1 MKRFICL
8 SACLFVS
15 LSLWDAAAARPYNR
29 DHKTLAVTSEQ
40 TAVRL
45 PDLLAGPLG
54 NVKSAPSRRHAGG
67 ASRPRS
73 KPDELAYVDGMGLC
87 STTGPV
93 VLPGSGDP
101 AIPTA
106 TPNVAWSLQG
116 CPAGPARAG
125 GAPPPPPSP
134 RDAATAVWWETTLP
148 DPTMATSPPTGAIT
162 GLDLFL
168 SIGGPQKVTFDV
180 PSLGYIVHLDVNST
194 YDVDWGDPAPD
205 GSAIGAKVTRGHR
218 TQGGPYPNGDLR
230 HQYIDRGAAT
240 ITVTQRWTASWTAG
254 GESGTISDVLYTD
267 ATSTI
272 PVQEIQAVIT
282 G

>member
-1 MKRFICL
+1 M
-8 SACLFVS
+8 
-15 LSLWDAAAARPYNR
+15 
-29 DHKTLAVTSEQ
+29 
-40 TAVRL
+40 
-45 PDLLAGPLG
+45 
-54 NVKSAPSRRHAGG
+54 
-67 ASRPRS
+67 
-73 KPDELAYVDGMGLC
+73 
-87 STTGPV
+87 
-93 VLPGSGDP
+93 
-101 AIPTA
+101 
-106 TPNVAWSLQG
+106 
-116 CPAGPARAG
+116 
-125 GAPPPPPSP
+125 
-134 RDAATAVWWETTLP
+134 WWETTLP

-162 GLDLFL
+162 GLDMFL

-230 HQYIDRGAAT
+230 HQYIDRGAPT

-254 GESGTISDVLYTD
+254 GESGTISDVLFTD

-272 PVQEIQAVIT
+272 AVQEIQAVIT